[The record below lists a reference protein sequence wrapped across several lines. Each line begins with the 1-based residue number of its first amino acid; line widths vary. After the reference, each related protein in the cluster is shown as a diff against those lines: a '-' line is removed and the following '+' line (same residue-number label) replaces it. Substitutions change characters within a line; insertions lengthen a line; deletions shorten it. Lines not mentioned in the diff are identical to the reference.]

1 MLKINDLCVNYGML
15 EAVKD
20 VSMEVPEGKVV
31 SLLGANGSGKS
42 TILKTVSGLKAPRE
56 GEILFEDTKVDGMEI
71 DAIVELGIS
80 QVPEGR
86 RLFPYMTV
94 LENLNLGAYVRS
106 SKAEV
111 NKVREEVFERFPV
124 LKRRSRVRAHSMS
137 GGEQE
142 LLSVARALMSR
153 PRMLLMD
160 EPCQGLSPIMGQGD
174 RQDDPVTERERDH
187 HSARRAQRI
196 DCARGG
202 RSRLHPSQRKHR
214 VRRQPRR
221 VLRRRVHE
229 ADLPRGIAEGAVP
242 AHESDRGSPGAET
255 NRSASSTG
263 YYDGYRFLPLNVFCG
278 QQLPVAYL

>member
-1 MLKINDLCVNYGML
+1 MLKINGLCVNYGML

-56 GEILFEDTKVDGMEI
+56 GEILFEGTKVDGMEI

-94 LENLNLGAYVRS
+94 LENLNLGAYVRTS
-106 SKAEV
+106 RAEV
-111 NKVREEVFERFPV
+111 DKVREEVFERFPA

-153 PRMLLMD
+153 PKLLLMD
-160 EPCQGLSPIMGQGD
+160 EPCQGLSPIMVKEIGKTIRSLNESGITILL
-174 RQDDPVTERERDH
+174 VEHNVSIALGVADH
-187 HSARRAQRI
+187 VYILRN
-196 DCARGG
+196 GG
-202 RSRLHPSQRKHR
+202 I
-214 VRRQPRR
+214 VF
-221 VLRRRVHE
+221 E
-229 ADLPRGIAEGAVP
+229 
-242 AHESDRGSPGAET
+242 GSPDAF
-255 NRSASSTG
+255 SADEFTK
-263 YYDGYRFLPLNVFCG
+263 RI
-278 QQLPVAYL
+278 YLAG

>member
-56 GEILFEDTKVDGMEI
+56 GEILFDDTRVDGMEI

-111 NKVREEVFERFPV
+111 AKVREEVFERFPA

-153 PRMLLMD
+153 PKLLLMD
-160 EPCQGLSPIMGQGD
+160 EPCQGLSPIMVKEIGKTIRSLNESGITILL
-174 RQDDPVTERERDH
+174 VEHNVSIALGVADH
-187 HSARRAQRI
+187 VYILRN
-196 DCARGG
+196 GG
-202 RSRLHPSQRKHR
+202 I
-214 VRRQPRR
+214 VF
-221 VLRRRVHE
+221 E
-229 ADLPRGIAEGAVP
+229 
-242 AHESDRGSPGAET
+242 GSPDAF
-255 NRSASSTG
+255 SADEFTK
-263 YYDGYRFLPLNVFCG
+263 RI
-278 QQLPVAYL
+278 YLAG

>member
-1 MLKINDLCVNYGML
+1 MLKINGLCVNYGML

-106 SKAEV
+106 SRAEV
-111 NKVREEVFERFPV
+111 DKVREEVFERFPA

-153 PRMLLMD
+153 PKLLLMD
-160 EPCQGLSPIMGQGD
+160 EPCQGLSPIMVKEIGKTIRSLKESGLTILLVEHNVSIALGVAD
-174 RQDDPVTERERDH
+174 YVYILRN
-187 HSARRAQRI
+187 
-196 DCARGG
+196 GG
-202 RSRLHPSQRKHR
+202 I
-214 VRRQPRR
+214 VF
-221 VLRRRVHE
+221 E
-229 ADLPRGIAEGAVP
+229 
-242 AHESDRGSPGAET
+242 GSPDAF
-255 NRSASSTG
+255 SADEFTK
-263 YYDGYRFLPLNVFCG
+263 RI
-278 QQLPVAYL
+278 YLAG

>member
-1 MLKINDLCVNYGML
+1 MLKINGLCVNYGML

-56 GEILFEDTKVDGMEI
+56 GEILFDDTRVDGLEI

-111 NKVREEVFERFPV
+111 ARVREEVFERFPV

-160 EPCQGLSPIMGQGD
+160 EPCQGLSPIMVKEIGKTIRSLNESGITILL
-174 RQDDPVTERERDH
+174 VEHNVSIALGVADH
-187 HSARRAQRI
+187 VYILRN
-196 DCARGG
+196 GG
-202 RSRLHPSQRKHR
+202 I
-214 VRRQPRR
+214 VF
-221 VLRRRVHE
+221 E
-229 ADLPRGIAEGAVP
+229 
-242 AHESDRGSPGAET
+242 GSPDAF
-255 NRSASSTG
+255 SADEFTK
-263 YYDGYRFLPLNVFCG
+263 RI
-278 QQLPVAYL
+278 YLAG

>member
-15 EAVKD
+15 EAVKN

-94 LENLNLGAYVRS
+94 LENLNLGAYVQS
-106 SKAEV
+106 SRAEV
-111 NKVREEVFERFPV
+111 DKVREEVFERFPA

-153 PRMLLMD
+153 PKLLLMD
-160 EPCQGLSPIMGQGD
+160 EPCQGLSPIMVKEIGKTIRSLNESGITILL
-174 RQDDPVTERERDH
+174 VEHNVSIALGVADH
-187 HSARRAQRI
+187 VYILRN
-196 DCARGG
+196 GG
-202 RSRLHPSQRKHR
+202 I
-214 VRRQPRR
+214 VF
-221 VLRRRVHE
+221 E
-229 ADLPRGIAEGAVP
+229 
-242 AHESDRGSPGAET
+242 GSPDAF
-255 NRSASSTG
+255 SADEFTK
-263 YYDGYRFLPLNVFCG
+263 RI
-278 QQLPVAYL
+278 YLAG

>member
-1 MLKINDLCVNYGML
+1 MLRINDLCVNYGML
-15 EAVKD
+15 EAVKN

-94 LENLNLGAYVRS
+94 LENLNLGAYVRT

-111 NKVREEVFERFPV
+111 DKVREEVFERFPA

-153 PRMLLMD
+153 PKLLLMD
-160 EPCQGLSPIMGQGD
+160 EPCQGLSPIMVKEIGKTIRSLNESGITILL
-174 RQDDPVTERERDH
+174 VEHNVSIALGVADH
-187 HSARRAQRI
+187 VYILRN
-196 DCARGG
+196 GG
-202 RSRLHPSQRKHR
+202 I
-214 VRRQPRR
+214 VF
-221 VLRRRVHE
+221 E
-229 ADLPRGIAEGAVP
+229 
-242 AHESDRGSPGAET
+242 GSPDAF
-255 NRSASSTG
+255 SADEFTK
-263 YYDGYRFLPLNVFCG
+263 RI
-278 QQLPVAYL
+278 YLAG

>member
-56 GEILFEDTKVDGMEI
+56 GEILFEDTRVDGMEI

-111 NKVREEVFERFPV
+111 DKVREEVFERFPA

-160 EPCQGLSPIMGQGD
+160 EPCQGLSPIMVKEIGETIRSLNESGITILL
-174 RQDDPVTERERDH
+174 VEHNVSIALGVADH
-187 HSARRAQRI
+187 VYI
-196 DCARGG
+196 
-202 RSRLHPSQRKHR
+202 
-214 VRRQPRR
+214 
-221 VLRRRVHE
+221 LRNGSIVFE
-229 ADLPRGIAEGAVP
+229 
-242 AHESDRGSPGAET
+242 GSPDSF
-255 NRSASSTG
+255 SADEFTK
-263 YYDGYRFLPLNVFCG
+263 RI
-278 QQLPVAYL
+278 YLAG

>member
-1 MLKINDLCVNYGML
+1 MLKINGLCVNYGML

-56 GEILFEDTKVDGMEI
+56 GEILFEDTRVDGMEI

-94 LENLNLGAYVRS
+94 LENLNLGAYVRT

-111 NKVREEVFERFPV
+111 DKVREEVFERFPA

-153 PRMLLMD
+153 PKLLLMD
-160 EPCQGLSPIMGQGD
+160 EPCQGLSPIMVKEIGKTIRSLNESGITILL
-174 RQDDPVTERERDH
+174 VEHNVSIALGVADH
-187 HSARRAQRI
+187 VYILRN
-196 DCARGG
+196 GG
-202 RSRLHPSQRKHR
+202 I
-214 VRRQPRR
+214 VF
-221 VLRRRVHE
+221 E
-229 ADLPRGIAEGAVP
+229 
-242 AHESDRGSPGAET
+242 GSPDAF
-255 NRSASSTG
+255 SADEFTK
-263 YYDGYRFLPLNVFCG
+263 RI
-278 QQLPVAYL
+278 YLAG

>member
-106 SKAEV
+106 SRAEV
-111 NKVREEVFERFPV
+111 DKVREEVFERFPA

-153 PRMLLMD
+153 PKLLLMD
-160 EPCQGLSPIMGQGD
+160 EPCQGLSPIMVKEIGKTIRSLNESGITILL
-174 RQDDPVTERERDH
+174 VEHNVSIALGVADH
-187 HSARRAQRI
+187 VYILRN
-196 DCARGG
+196 GG
-202 RSRLHPSQRKHR
+202 I
-214 VRRQPRR
+214 VF
-221 VLRRRVHE
+221 E
-229 ADLPRGIAEGAVP
+229 
-242 AHESDRGSPGAET
+242 GSPDAF
-255 NRSASSTG
+255 SADEFTK
-263 YYDGYRFLPLNVFCG
+263 RI
-278 QQLPVAYL
+278 YLAG

>member
-15 EAVKD
+15 EAVKN

-42 TILKTVSGLKAPRE
+42 TILKTVSGLKAPRQ

-94 LENLNLGAYVRS
+94 LENLNLGAYVRT

-111 NKVREEVFERFPV
+111 DKVREEVFERFPA

-153 PRMLLMD
+153 PKLLLMD
-160 EPCQGLSPIMGQGD
+160 EPCQGLSPIMVKEIGKTIRSLNESGITILL
-174 RQDDPVTERERDH
+174 VEHNVSIALGVADH
-187 HSARRAQRI
+187 VYILRN
-196 DCARGG
+196 GG
-202 RSRLHPSQRKHR
+202 I
-214 VRRQPRR
+214 VF
-221 VLRRRVHE
+221 E
-229 ADLPRGIAEGAVP
+229 
-242 AHESDRGSPGAET
+242 GSPDAF
-255 NRSASSTG
+255 SADEFTK
-263 YYDGYRFLPLNVFCG
+263 RI
-278 QQLPVAYL
+278 YLAG

>member
-15 EAVKD
+15 EAVKN

-42 TILKTVSGLKAPRE
+42 TILKTVSGLKAPRQ

-106 SKAEV
+106 SRAEV
-111 NKVREEVFERFPV
+111 DKVREEVFERFPA

-153 PRMLLMD
+153 PKLLLMD
-160 EPCQGLSPIMGQGD
+160 EPCQGLSPIMVKEIGQTIRSLNESGITILL
-174 RQDDPVTERERDH
+174 VEHNVSIALGVADH
-187 HSARRAQRI
+187 VYILRN
-196 DCARGG
+196 GG
-202 RSRLHPSQRKHR
+202 I
-214 VRRQPRR
+214 VF
-221 VLRRRVHE
+221 E
-229 ADLPRGIAEGAVP
+229 
-242 AHESDRGSPGAET
+242 GSPDAF
-255 NRSASSTG
+255 SADEFTK
-263 YYDGYRFLPLNVFCG
+263 RI
-278 QQLPVAYL
+278 YLAG

>member
-15 EAVKD
+15 EAVKN

-42 TILKTVSGLKAPRE
+42 TILKTVSGLKAPRQ
-56 GEILFEDTKVDGMEI
+56 GEIRFEDTKVDGMEI

-111 NKVREEVFERFPV
+111 DKVREEVFERFPA

-153 PRMLLMD
+153 PKLLLMD
-160 EPCQGLSPIMGQGD
+160 EPCQGLSPIMVKEIGKTIRSLNESGITILL
-174 RQDDPVTERERDH
+174 VEHNVSIALGVADH
-187 HSARRAQRI
+187 VYILRN
-196 DCARGG
+196 GG
-202 RSRLHPSQRKHR
+202 I
-214 VRRQPRR
+214 VF
-221 VLRRRVHE
+221 E
-229 ADLPRGIAEGAVP
+229 
-242 AHESDRGSPGAET
+242 GSPDAF
-255 NRSASSTG
+255 SADEFTK
-263 YYDGYRFLPLNVFCG
+263 RI
-278 QQLPVAYL
+278 YLAG

>member
-15 EAVKD
+15 EAVKN

-106 SKAEV
+106 RKAEV
-111 NKVREEVFERFPV
+111 DKVREEVFERFPA

-153 PRMLLMD
+153 PKLLLMD
-160 EPCQGLSPIMGQGD
+160 EPCQGLSPIMVKEIGKTIRSLNESGITILL
-174 RQDDPVTERERDH
+174 VEHNVSIALGVADH
-187 HSARRAQRI
+187 VYILRN
-196 DCARGG
+196 GG
-202 RSRLHPSQRKHR
+202 I
-214 VRRQPRR
+214 VF
-221 VLRRRVHE
+221 E
-229 ADLPRGIAEGAVP
+229 
-242 AHESDRGSPGAET
+242 GSPDAF
-255 NRSASSTG
+255 SADEFTK
-263 YYDGYRFLPLNVFCG
+263 RI
-278 QQLPVAYL
+278 YLAG

>member
-42 TILKTVSGLKAPRE
+42 TILKTVSGLKAPRQ

-106 SKAEV
+106 SRAEV
-111 NKVREEVFERFPV
+111 DKVREEVFERFPA

-153 PRMLLMD
+153 PKLLLMD
-160 EPCQGLSPIMGQGD
+160 EPCQGLSPIMVKEIGKTIRSLNESGITILL
-174 RQDDPVTERERDH
+174 VEHNVSIALGVADH
-187 HSARRAQRI
+187 VYILRN
-196 DCARGG
+196 GG
-202 RSRLHPSQRKHR
+202 I
-214 VRRQPRR
+214 VF
-221 VLRRRVHE
+221 E
-229 ADLPRGIAEGAVP
+229 
-242 AHESDRGSPGAET
+242 GSPDAF
-255 NRSASSTG
+255 SADEFTK
-263 YYDGYRFLPLNVFCG
+263 RI
-278 QQLPVAYL
+278 YLAG

>member
-15 EAVKD
+15 EAVKN

-56 GEILFEDTKVDGMEI
+56 GEILFEDTRVDGMEI

-111 NKVREEVFERFPV
+111 AKVREEVFERFPA

-160 EPCQGLSPIMGQGD
+160 EPCQGLSPIMVKEIGKTIRSLNESGITILL
-174 RQDDPVTERERDH
+174 VEHNVSIALGVADH
-187 HSARRAQRI
+187 VYILRN
-196 DCARGG
+196 GG
-202 RSRLHPSQRKHR
+202 I
-214 VRRQPRR
+214 VF
-221 VLRRRVHE
+221 E
-229 ADLPRGIAEGAVP
+229 
-242 AHESDRGSPGAET
+242 GSPDAF
-255 NRSASSTG
+255 SADEFTK
-263 YYDGYRFLPLNVFCG
+263 RI
-278 QQLPVAYL
+278 YLAG

>member
-42 TILKTVSGLKAPRE
+42 TILKTVSGLKAPRQ
-56 GEILFEDTKVDGMEI
+56 GEILFEDTRVDGMEI
-71 DAIVELGIS
+71 DAIVALGIS

-94 LENLNLGAYVRS
+94 LENLNLGAYVRTS
-106 SKAEV
+106 TAEV
-111 NKVREEVFERFPV
+111 DKVREEVFERFPA

-153 PRMLLMD
+153 PKLLLMD
-160 EPCQGLSPIMGQGD
+160 EPCQGLSPIMVKEIGKTIRSLNESGITILL
-174 RQDDPVTERERDH
+174 VEHNVSIALGVADH
-187 HSARRAQRI
+187 VYILRN
-196 DCARGG
+196 GG
-202 RSRLHPSQRKHR
+202 I
-214 VRRQPRR
+214 VF
-221 VLRRRVHE
+221 E
-229 ADLPRGIAEGAVP
+229 
-242 AHESDRGSPGAET
+242 GSPDAF
-255 NRSASSTG
+255 SADEFTK
-263 YYDGYRFLPLNVFCG
+263 RI
-278 QQLPVAYL
+278 YLAG

>member
-15 EAVKD
+15 EAVKN

-42 TILKTVSGLKAPRE
+42 TILKTVSGLKAPRQ

-106 SKAEV
+106 SRAEV
-111 NKVREEVFERFPV
+111 DKVREEVFERFPA

-153 PRMLLMD
+153 PKLLLMD
-160 EPCQGLSPIMGQGD
+160 EPCQGLSPIMVKEIGQTIRSLNESGITILL
-174 RQDDPVTERERDH
+174 VEHNVSIALGVADH
-187 HSARRAQRI
+187 VYI
-196 DCARGG
+196 
-202 RSRLHPSQRKHR
+202 
-214 VRRQPRR
+214 
-221 VLRRRVHE
+221 LRNGSIVFE
-229 ADLPRGIAEGAVP
+229 
-242 AHESDRGSPGAET
+242 GSPDAF
-255 NRSASSTG
+255 SADEFT
-263 YYDGYRFLPLNVFCG
+263 RRI
-278 QQLPVAYL
+278 YLAG